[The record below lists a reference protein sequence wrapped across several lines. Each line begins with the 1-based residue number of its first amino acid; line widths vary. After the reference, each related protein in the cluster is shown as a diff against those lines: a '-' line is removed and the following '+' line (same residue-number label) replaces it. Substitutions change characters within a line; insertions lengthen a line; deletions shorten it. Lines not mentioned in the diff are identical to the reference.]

1 MKKQLLIL
9 LIFIS
14 TFNSYAQ
21 TSFEKG
27 YFINNEDQK
36 IECLIKNIDWKD
48 NPTEI
53 KFKYSEIEE
62 PKIITIESIKE
73 FGIGGITKFQR
84 YTVNID
90 KSSNLLSEVNTSRNP
105 IFQEEQLFLKVLIEG
120 KTNLYYYENN
130 NLTTFFFKNETS
142 DIEQLIYKRYK
153 TDDNK
158 IGYNKKYQQQLWLNL
173 RCSSIPINLIENTNY
188 VKNELVNLFV
198 KYNECQNSEFTNFE
212 KKEKKDLFNFTIRPG
227 IRNSSLSMVNNSSD
241 LRSMDFGNTLSFQ
254 AGFEIELLM
263 PFNNNKWA
271 LITEPTIQ
279 KFKSEIIINRGSTD
293 FVVEEKVVANY
304 KSIEIP
310 IGLRYYFYLKKDSKI
325 YINATYALDFNSN
338 SKIDFETQN
347 DLDIRQSNYLA
358 LGFGYKYKDKYSLEY
373 RYGLNRDLFWNYS
386 LWKSEYSNMSLIF
399 GIKVF

>member
-27 YFINNEDQK
+27 YFINNEGQK
-36 IECLIKNIDWKD
+36 TDCLIKNIDWKD

-53 KFKYSEIEE
+53 KFKYTEIEE
-62 PKIITIESIKE
+62 PKTITIESIME
-73 FGIGGITKFQR
+73 FGIEGKSKFQR
-84 YTVNID
+84 HTVNID
-90 KSSNLLSEVNTSRNP
+90 KSSNLLSDVNTSRNP
-105 IFQEEQLFLKVLIEG
+105 VFHEEQLFLKVLIEG
-120 KTNLYYYENN
+120 KANLYYYENN

-142 DIEQLIYKRYK
+142 NIEQLIYKRYK
-153 TDDNK
+153 TNDNR

-173 RCSSIPINLIENTNY
+173 SCSSIPINIIENTIY
-188 VKNELVNLFV
+188 VKKELVNLFV

-227 IRNSSLSMVNNSSD
+227 IRNSSLLMINNSSD
-241 LRSMDFGNTLSFQ
+241 LRSMDFGNTFSFQ
-254 AGFEIELLM
+254 AGFEVELLM

-271 LITEPTIQ
+271 LIIEPTIQ
-279 KFKSEIIINRGSTD
+279 NFKPEIIINRGSTD

-310 IGLRYYFYLKKDSKI
+310 IGLRHYFYLKKDSKI
-325 YINATYALDFNSN
+325 YMNATYALDFNSN

-347 DLDIRQSNYLA
+347 DLDIRQSHYLA

-373 RYGLNRDLFWNYS
+373 RYGSNRDLFWNYS